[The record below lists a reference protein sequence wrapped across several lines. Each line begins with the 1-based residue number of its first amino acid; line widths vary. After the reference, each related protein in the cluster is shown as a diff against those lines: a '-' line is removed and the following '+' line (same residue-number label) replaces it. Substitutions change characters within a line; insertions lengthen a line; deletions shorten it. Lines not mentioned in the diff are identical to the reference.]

1 MLHSKNESF
10 IIYIGKELLI
20 KIMNK
25 VSKRQLE
32 RYPVYLK
39 YLILL
44 RDSGQERISS
54 PLIAKALKLSEEQV
68 RKDLQLVSKT
78 NGKPKSGRNINELI
92 SDIKSF
98 LGFNSTSNAVVIGVG
113 NLGQAFLNYP
123 GFAKYGLDIVAGFDI
138 NRAIIGT
145 QINHKHIYDMKDI
158 KSVLPLLN
166 AKIAILV
173 VPSGVAQKAATDL
186 VKAGIKA
193 IWNYAPVSL
202 TVDDSVVVENV
213 NLASSLA
220 ILSHKLINK

>member
-1 MLHSKNESF
+1 MLHFKNESF
-10 IIYIGKELLI
+10 IIYIGKEILI

-54 PLIAKALKLSEEQV
+54 PLIAKALKLNEEQV
-68 RKDLQLVSKT
+68 RKDLQLASKT

-92 SDIKSF
+92 ADIKSF

-145 QINHKHIYDMKDI
+145 QINHKHIYDMKDL
-158 KSVLPLLN
+158 KDVLPLLN

-186 VKAGIKA
+186 VKAGIQA

-202 TVDDSVVVENV
+202 NVDDSVVVENV